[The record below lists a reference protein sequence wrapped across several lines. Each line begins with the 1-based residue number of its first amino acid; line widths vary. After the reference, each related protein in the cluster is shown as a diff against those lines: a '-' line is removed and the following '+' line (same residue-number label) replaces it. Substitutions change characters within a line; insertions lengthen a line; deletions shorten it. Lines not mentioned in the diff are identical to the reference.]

1 MEHGVSTPVKTNM
14 TPLPAAVS
22 KSASKGSKGLLRRFQ
37 RLEGNGTCVDC
48 SARQPTWASVNMGCL
63 ICLDCSGR
71 HRGLGVHYS
80 FVRSVELD
88 DWTDVQIASL
98 ENGGNAKLNVYFHNS
113 GVLPTSPATARYKT
127 PAAENYRRQL
137 AALAKGLPPPPPLTE
152 AEGRQIEA
160 DVKMELSRASPKK
173 KPDWMPDTDSSC
185 CTQCFAKF
193 NLVRRRHHC
202 RKCGQLVCEKCA
214 PKSNTK
220 PILEMGV
227 RESVRHCLK
236 CYTAPVAGQRSR
248 IGTLS

>member
-1 MEHGVSTPVKTNM
+1 M
-14 TPLPAAVS
+14 
-22 KSASKGSKGLLRRFQ
+22 
-37 RLEGNGTCVDC
+37 
-48 SARQPTWASVNMGCL
+48 
-63 ICLDCSGR
+63 
-71 HRGLGVHYS
+71 
-80 FVRSVELD
+80 
-88 DWTDVQIASL
+88 QIASL

-202 RKCGQLVCEKCA
+202 RKCGQLVCEK
-214 PKSNTK
+214 
-220 PILEMGV
+220 
-227 RESVRHCLK
+227 
-236 CYTAPVAGQRSR
+236 
-248 IGTLS
+248 